1 MGEIVA
7 AVGTCHTPYMFTRP
21 PDENPQQLDQAGAG
35 MRELGKVLDETKP
48 DAILFFG
55 ADHVETF
62 SVTCVPS
69 FAIVAGNRAIA
80 KFAGREHN
88 LPIHREMA
96 EDILNKLVVDHSFD
110 IAYSEDAELGHAFS
124 IPFEYVIGGRNIPVI
139 PFFTNVYVP
148 PLPTPRRCAALGR
161 AIADIVKGRKERV
174 AIIASGGM
182 SHFPGTTKYLHPEF
196 DFDRWLLSQFETGNT
211 DALLNMT
218 GTQLDEVGNTEMLS
232 WAVMFGAI
240 GRQEGE
246 LIDYI
251 PDLAPRARHDAVPAA
266 ARTEAARRLSVAE
279 PFGGFTFENR
289 GFQFYKH
296 PPAEAYGLNKLLF
309 ESRHSAELRARII
322 NDFEAVADEY
332 DLHGEQ
338 RTAAEEL
345 INVGKGGLVSEHVGP
360 LAEAGAHPLQALM
373 SLHVIFSTSHKRGQE
388 AAAAAAPRNTDLQV
402 GQVGLVGRWGWQGLE
417 TASHLPDRPHPTHP
431 PGEVL

>member
-21 PDENPQQLDQAGAG
+21 PDENPQQLDQAAAS
-35 MRELGKVLDETKP
+35 MQELGKVLDETKP

-55 ADHVETF
+55 SDHVETF

-69 FAIVAGNRAIA
+69 FAIIAGSRAIA

-96 EDILNKLVVDHSFD
+96 EDILNKLVVDHNFD
-110 IAYSEDAELGHAFS
+110 MAYSEDAELGHAFS
-124 IPFEYVIGGRNIPVI
+124 IPFEYVIGKRDIPVI
-139 PFFTNVYVP
+139 PFFANVYVP
-148 PLPTPRRCAALGR
+148 PLPTPRRCAALGK
-161 AIADIVKGRKERV
+161 AVAEIVRGRKERV
-174 AIIASGGM
+174 AVIASGGM
-182 SHFPGTTKYLHPEF
+182 SHFPGTKKYLHPEF
-196 DFDRWLLSQFETGNT
+196 DFDRWLVSQFEAGNA

-218 GTQLDEVGNTEMLS
+218 GTQLDEVGNTELLN

-240 GRQEGE
+240 GAQEGE

-251 PDLAPRARHDAVPAA
+251 PTWHHGLCMMRFLPHRERKQAA
-266 ARTEAARRLSVAE
+266 TKAANQY
-279 PFGGFTFENR
+279 GGFKFLNQ

-309 ESRHSAELRARII
+309 ESRHSADLRRRII
-322 NDFEAVADEY
+322 DDFDKVADEY
-332 DLHGEQ
+332 ELRGVQ
-338 RTAAEEL
+338 RKAAEEL

-373 SLHVIFSTSHKRGQE
+373 SLHVIFSTSHQRGQQ
-388 AAAAAAPRNTDLQV
+388 AMAV
-402 GQVGLVGRWGWQGLE
+402 GQVK
-417 TASHLPDRPHPTHP
+417 H
-431 PGEVL
+431 

>member
-7 AVGTCHTPYMFTRP
+7 AIGTCHTPYMFTRP
-21 PDENPQQLDQAGAG
+21 PDEDPNQLEQAGAA
-35 MRELGKVLDETKP
+35 MNELGKVLDETKP

-62 SVTCVPS
+62 SVSCVPS
-69 FAIVAGNRAIA
+69 FAIVAGDRAVA

-88 LPIHREMA
+88 LPIHRELA

-110 IAYSEDAELGHAFS
+110 MAYSEDAELGHAFS
-124 IPFEYVIGGRNIPVI
+124 IPFEYVIGKRRFPVV

-148 PLPTPRRCAALGR
+148 PLPTPRRCAALGK
-161 AIADIVKGRKERV
+161 AIAEIVKGRKERV

-182 SHFPGTTKYLHPEF
+182 SHFPGTTKYLTPEF
-196 DFDRWLLSQFETGNT
+196 DFDRWLVSQFEAGNT

-240 GRQEGE
+240 GAMEGE

-251 PDLAPRARHDAVPAA
+251 PTWHHGLVHDALPAA
-266 ARTEAARRLSVAE
+266 ARADERAACRSAE
-279 PFGGFTFENR
+279 QYGGFKFLNQ
-289 GFQFYKH
+289 GFMFYKH
-296 PPAEAYGLNKLLF
+296 PPSEAYGLNKLLF
-309 ESRHSAELRARII
+309 ESRHSADLRNRII
-322 NDFEAVADEY
+322 NDFETVCDEY
-332 DLHGEQ
+332 ELKGQQ
-338 RTAAEEL
+338 REAAKAM
-345 INVGKGGLVSEHVGP
+345 INVGHGGKVSDHVGP

-373 SLHVIFSTSHKRGQE
+373 ALHVIFSTSHARGQAAM
-388 AAAAAAPRNTDLQV
+388 AAASETLTRQGQRRSKGKASRRSKVRSNLDTSNLVDL
-402 GQVGLVGRWGWQGLE
+402 
-417 TASHLPDRPHPTHP
+417 
-431 PGEVL
+431 